1 MEQIL
6 SPLAHVMQNGEREG
20 VGDGRDKASSNRY
33 AVSEQP
39 LSKIGGC
46 MAADAREEGGVDILG
61 RVGVD
66 SRLLGEKLDR
76 EAVTLLFRLLAKE
89 STRRTSELLIQEK
102 LEKIVLKELK

>member
-1 MEQIL
+1 
-6 SPLAHVMQNGEREG
+6 MQNGEREG

-46 MAADAREEGGVDILG
+46 MAADAREEGGVEILG

-66 SRLLGEKLDR
+66 SRLLGDIDR
-76 EAVTLLFRLLAKE
+76 EAVTLLFRLFAKE
-89 STRRTSELLIQEK
+89 STRRTSELLVEEK
-102 LEKIVLKELK
+102 LEKTVLKELK

>member
-1 MEQIL
+1 
-6 SPLAHVMQNGEREG
+6 MQNGEGEWVGEG
-20 VGDGRDKASSNRY
+20 RVTASSKRY

-39 LSKIGGC
+39 LSKVGGC
-46 MAADAREEGGVDILG
+46 MAADTKEEGGVEILG

-89 STRRTSELLIQEK
+89 LTRPTKELLIEEM
-102 LEKIVLKELK
+102 LEKTVFKELK

>member
-1 MEQIL
+1 
-6 SPLAHVMQNGEREG
+6 MQNGEREG

-66 SRLLGEKLDR
+66 SRLLGDIDR

-89 STRRTSELLIQEK
+89 STRRTSELLVEEK
-102 LEKIVLKELK
+102 LEKTVFKELK